1 MAEDSKP
8 EEKPATK
15 GGFDFTDAQ
24 VQKSIDEADGA
35 WMHIA
40 HPASGAL
47 LYEDEEETK
56 PCRVKVLSVD
66 SRAYAKA
73 TRALDNKL
81 LRSRGKVDL
90 DQSEKDIKT
99 RAAAAIVAF
108 ENVRFDGRYLDGK
121 SKEDRLL
128 WVGLAPDF
136 VTQVREFA
144 AEIDNFF
151 A

>member
-1 MAEDSKP
+1 MAEESKA

-15 GGFDFTDAQ
+15 GGFDFNQAK
-24 VQKSIDEADGA
+24 VQETIDQGEGA

-40 HPASGAL
+40 HPSTGAL
-47 LYEDEEETK
+47 LYDDEEETK

-66 SRAYAKA
+66 SKKYANA

-90 DQSEKDIKT
+90 DQAGKDIKA
-99 RAAAAIVAF
+99 RAAAAIVGF
-108 ENVRFDGRYLDGK
+108 ENVRYDDRYLDAAN
-121 SKEDRLL
+121 KEDRLF

-136 VTQVREFA
+136 VTQVQAFA